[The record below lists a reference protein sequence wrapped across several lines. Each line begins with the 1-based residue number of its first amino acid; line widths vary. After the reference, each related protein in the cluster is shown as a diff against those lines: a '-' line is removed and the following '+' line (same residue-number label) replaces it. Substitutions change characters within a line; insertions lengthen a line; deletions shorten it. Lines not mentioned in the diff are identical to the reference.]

1 MKQVKPL
8 NINLSFYKFISYH
21 IIFNFQ
27 GWEENLKML
36 KEKIPCAVC
45 WKGVDSNLLPVL
57 QMLGRCKGDVVVL
70 EADWNR
76 IMSLN
81 KGLAQVKKQIQPR
94 LFFNLRKSIIAHV
107 QIYN

>member
-1 MKQVKPL
+1 
-8 NINLSFYKFISYH
+8 
-21 IIFNFQ
+21 
-27 GWEENLKML
+27 ML

-45 WKGVDSNLLPVL
+45 RKGVDSNLLPVL

-81 KGLAQVKKQIQPR
+81 KGLAQVKKTDTAV
-94 LFFNLRKSIIAHV
+94 LVF
-107 QIYN
+107 